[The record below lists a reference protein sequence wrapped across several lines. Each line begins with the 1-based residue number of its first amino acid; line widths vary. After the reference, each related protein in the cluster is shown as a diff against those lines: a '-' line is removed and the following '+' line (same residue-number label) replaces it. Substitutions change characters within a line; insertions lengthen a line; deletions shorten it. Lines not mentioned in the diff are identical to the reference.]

1 MVPQRLLS
9 TSVLWQFVPVL
20 PRQKGLSC
28 LWSSAGSAGQP
39 SSATLLRNLSGDVD
53 LADGGCYLI
62 PQKCFVIE
70 KMETV

>member
-9 TSVLWQFVPVL
+9 LFIPWQFVPLQAEGTLL
-20 PRQKGLSC
+20 PLS
-28 LWSSAGSAGQP
+28 SAGQP
-39 SSATLLRNLSGDVD
+39 SSATLLRNPSGDVD